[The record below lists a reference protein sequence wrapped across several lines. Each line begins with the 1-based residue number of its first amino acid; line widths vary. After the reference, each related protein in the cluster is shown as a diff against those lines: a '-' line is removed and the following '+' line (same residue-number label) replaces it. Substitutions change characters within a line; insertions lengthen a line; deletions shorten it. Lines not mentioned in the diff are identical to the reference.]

1 MENPKHFRIH
11 LNFVIR
17 QDEMRKKSRKFR
29 IAGNRSSDEVAGGAD
44 CTDGWIAGWVGGV
57 WAELTLLENES
68 RE

>member
-1 MENPKHFRIH
+1 
-11 LNFVIR
+11 
-17 QDEMRKKSRKFR
+17 MRKKSRKFR
-29 IAGNRSSDEVAGGAD
+29 IAGNRSSDEVARGAD